1 VVPNTPTN
9 NSRKKI
15 GTIKPLIVIAGY
27 RREWRTLRRN
37 IVVESR
43 RVRRACS

>member
-1 VVPNTPTN
+1 VLPNTPTN
-9 NSRKKI
+9 NSRKKM
-15 GTIKPLIVIAGY
+15 GTVMPLMVMAGY

-43 RVRRACS
+43 RV